1 MRFVNMSSPA
11 GLARSRVWFGV
22 EVGVLGPRTRI
33 SVKQANE
40 AGSLLLEYEIH
51 QF

>member
-22 EVGVLGPRTRI
+22 EVGGVGPKDTYFCKA
-33 SVKQANE
+33 SK
-40 AGSLLLEYEIH
+40 
-51 QF
+51 